1 MHHESRRITLGLAFR
16 HESDDDALRVEKTQ
30 VAFVSVYDR
39 LAEVG
44 FGQLIKD
51 NRDITASSYDCMNAM
66 LIVLLARE
74 SQMVILRQFAVEE
87 LHHAVEVGLE
97 PYRVAGCVE
106 PVAAAAQADLEGAG
120 TLDPQ
125 ERVIWVSP
133 SLQPMTGWQEEQWR
147 GRQFR
152 DLFAAA
158 EGTPEPVELHHWLAQ
173 SGPIRQGRLRLADPK
188 GGWSWVQL
196 SVRQL
201 QRDGLRSIDALET
214 LSPDQDDPLGQTM
227 PPLDE
232 GYVLTLQPVDE
243 QVQEERRLLR
253 RASTDALTGLESR
266 ATILGWLDQ
275 RLLDASGRKA
285 QPLALLFCDFDD
297 FKAIND
303 THGHACG
310 DVVLKTVAERIT
322 RVIRHRDHAGRLG
335 GDEFLVLLDG
345 IHSLDDA
352 QGVAA
357 KLHALLHEPISWGD
371 QLIPVS
377 VSIGVALHGAGEDA
391 DLFLKRADRQM
402 YAAKAA
408 GRGRVAAL

>member
-1 MHHESRRITLGLAFR
+1 VGQTLLTIFPQMKQNGLMDLFLDAASGHVPVSITDFVYRNHEILNDDRCFDIQILPTKDVLVTTWRDVTERSRAARSLA
-16 HESDDDALRVEKTQ
+16 DAAALYRLLTENIVE
-30 VAFVSVYDR
+30 VV
-39 LAEVG
+39 
-44 FGQLIKD
+44 
-51 NRDITASSYDCMNAM
+51 
-66 LIVLLARE
+66 VLLD
-74 SQMVILRQFAVEE
+74 Q
-87 LHHAVEVGLE
+87 
-97 PYRVAGCVE
+97 
-106 PVAAAAQADLEGAG
+106 
-120 TLDPQ
+120 Q

-158 EGTPEPVELHHWLAQ
+158 EGTPEPVELHHWLVQ

-357 KLHALLHEPISWGD
+357 KLHALLCEPISWGD